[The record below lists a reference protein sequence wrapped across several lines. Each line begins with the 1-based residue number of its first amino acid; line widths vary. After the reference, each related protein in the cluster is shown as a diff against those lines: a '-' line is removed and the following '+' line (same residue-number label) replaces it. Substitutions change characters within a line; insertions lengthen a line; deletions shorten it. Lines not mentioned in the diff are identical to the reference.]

1 MSLTQRSQPGPTQS
15 TSVVKPPVNRA
26 NPAGV
31 ESPARPRRRR
41 ASENALRRTNRRRRL
56 STGSWERAAAFGG
69 GSWARGGR
77 KRRRRRAWR
86 SPESGED
93 GFEAT
98 VHGRKSW
105 WWLRVPGS
113 ALSMVRRSDACL
125 HGRSYDGEM
134 AGGEELSG
142 AVENG
147 ARERARAREKSEKGE
162 ELTAGSERGSAS
174 SGRSWWRRI
183 DRRWLGCP
191 RLKTRA
197 KAAKQGFRRSVAR

>member
-41 ASENALRRTNRRRRL
+41 ASENALRRPNRRRRL
-56 STGSWERAAAFGG
+56 STDSWERAAAFGG

-86 SPESGED
+86 SPESGEV
-93 GFEAT
+93 GFDAT
-98 VHGRKSW
+98 VHGRKIW
-105 WWLRVPGS
+105 WWLRVPGA

-125 HGRSYDGEM
+125 HGRSHDGDM
-134 AGGEELSG
+134 AGGEERSGSKG
-142 AVENG
+142 AVATRRN
-147 ARERARAREKSEKGE
+147 RAREVEG
-162 ELTAGSERGSAS
+162 
-174 SGRSWWRRI
+174 
-183 DRRWLGCP
+183 
-191 RLKTRA
+191 
-197 KAAKQGFRRSVAR
+197 